1 MPRTSWSLGS
11 GFRREPQG
19 VFILSH
25 CGETAMRAHRLS
37 FFFSPC
43 PSKYQSRT
51 GASDVDQRI
60 SKQWYKCFG
69 IGGLTCRH
77 HKHPNPALRDFQCV
91 NRWTQEYVASRSWA
105 QMVLE
110 RRCWALVYLWS
121 TAAVCPLLEAHL
133 GWEAQSAP
141 ELLPRN
147 KYGRPMSEAFSGTLP
162 TPFGLFWRRGCG

>member
-60 SKQWYKCFG
+60 SKQSYKCFG

-77 HKHPNPALRDFQCV
+77 HKHPTPALRDLQCV

-110 RRCWALVYLWS
+110 RRCWALVYFWS

-133 GWEAQSAP
+133 G
-141 ELLPRN
+141 
-147 KYGRPMSEAFSGTLP
+147 
-162 TPFGLFWRRGCG
+162 